1 MAEQASGPT
10 QDPAPR
16 DPAPRRGRSRPL
28 LAAASLLPLLLVGGA
43 VSLLADRLRRRI
55 EGLWQDAGEDL

>member
-1 MAEQASGPT
+1 MGVLGLWSLLEGEASGLEP
-10 QDPAPR
+10 
-16 DPAPRRGRSRPL
+16 GW
-28 LAAASLLPLLLVGGA
+28 PLLLVGGA